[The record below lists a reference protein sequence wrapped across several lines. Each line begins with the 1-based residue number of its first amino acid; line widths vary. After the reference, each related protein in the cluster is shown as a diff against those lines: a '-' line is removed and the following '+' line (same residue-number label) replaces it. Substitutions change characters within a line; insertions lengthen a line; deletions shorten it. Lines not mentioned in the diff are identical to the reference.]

1 LKEVKVSPKE
11 LRESS
16 ERITKRTWSLQDLYH
31 NTEPLSQRRLE
42 DLYEETGET
51 DNITLF
57 CLFADCEPMN
67 FEEAA
72 QDKKWRDA
80 LDEEIRFIEKNNTW
94 ELVSLPKGHKSIGV
108 KWVYQAKKNAKGEI
122 ERYKA
127 RLVTKGYSQKA
138 GIDYDEVFAPVAHL
152 ETIRL
157 IVSLAAQQK
166 WKIHHMDVKSTF
178 LNGVIEEEA
187 YIEQPLGY
195 KVKGQEDKVLK
206 LNKALYGLKQA
217 PRAWYT

>member
-1 LKEVKVSPKE
+1 
-11 LRESS
+11 
-16 ERITKRTWSLQDLYH
+16 
-31 NTEPLSQRRLE
+31 
-42 DLYEETGET
+42 
-51 DNITLF
+51 
-57 CLFADCEPMN
+57 MN

-80 LDEEIRFIEKNNTW
+80 MDEEIRSIEKNNTW

-166 WKIHHMDVKSTF
+166 WKIHHMDMKSTF
-178 LNGVIEEEA
+178 LNGVIEEEV

-206 LNKALYGLKQA
+206 LNKALYGLK
-217 PRAWYT
+217 